1 MKNFQEILKD
11 YRSQFKSNQEC
22 INFSNNFFNKNYLSA
37 TTKYS
42 EFSFPFVPG
51 KIYSFFYSTETK
63 ISKRRKFINRNP
75 ILLFINYSKTSDGEN
90 IVYGIDLSVIPDNI
104 RILVLNGIWDTFTK
118 EINSDKNVPLPLTT
132 SNLESILKG
141 TGYKNS
147 MFGFK
152 FRYFNNLREIKSKDW
167 VKIPFLELNTF
178 EGLNSFEIY
187 KEYKLKL
194 K

>member
-1 MKNFQEILKD
+1 MKKFQEILKE
-11 YRSQFKSNQEC
+11 YRSEFKSDQEC
-22 INFSNNFFNKNYLSA
+22 INFSNDFFNKNYLS
-37 TTKYS
+37 TTNKYS

-51 KIYSFFYSTETK
+51 KIYSFFYSTETE

-75 ILLFINYSKTSDGEN
+75 IFLFINYSKTEEGEN

-104 RILVLNGIWDTFTK
+104 RSLVLNGIWDTFTK
-118 EINSDKNVPLPLTT
+118 EINSDKNVPLPLST
-132 SNLESILKG
+132 SNLESILRG

-152 FRYFNNLREIKSKDW
+152 FRYFNNLREVKSKDW
-167 VKIPFLELNTF
+167 AKIPFLELNTF